1 MNEAILIGLGLFVLG
16 VGMLAYM
23 FLENTVAILKK
34 KILRW
39 LKK

>member
-23 FLENTVAILKK
+23 FLENIVAILKK